1 MVLARVPFLLEG
13 PRLIFFCSAE
23 TRENLVWTDE
33 EHRRIPGQPLNALVG
48 VAVGVGCETAAAAV
62 AARGPLL
69 GDDPEG
75 YIEDGHGDSEPRNH
89 LKVDKRLSF
98 RHPAK
103 LNEAYVCS
111 LSPTSSIH
119 PLLISPQGRLGGD
132 LPPTYVNW
140 INTDREV

>member
-1 MVLARVPFLLEG
+1 MTRFDSRDCERYNERRRDCLLGREHLFGFWQKMVAHKNYMVLARVPFLLEG

-89 LKVDKRLSF
+89 LFQRKHSR
-98 RHPAK
+98 
-103 LNEAYVCS
+103 
-111 LSPTSSIH
+111 
-119 PLLISPQGRLGGD
+119 
-132 LPPTYVNW
+132 
-140 INTDREV
+140 